1 MPERN
6 NRYRN
11 YEQYDRDELNRYY
24 DRNRASQRDTSPGGW
39 ELGDYGAED
48 ERRDERGFYEEPV
61 YGSPARPRGQFGPFE
76 RSRDDQFERADRYRP
91 SWQEPRW
98 QESRDRERDRAQRE
112 RGYASG
118 ISGQY
123 WTREPGKQDA
133 WSREPSRREQVMRP
147 ESRAVGI
154 GGLQQGG
161 FSTFAGMDYDPWE
174 SRHLDRSRYDRA
186 ESGHASGSSVN
197 HYGRGP
203 KGYARTDER
212 IREDASER
220 LYADSHVDASE
231 ISVTVQNGEVTL
243 SGSVENRRQKHRAEN
258 IVDAVPGV
266 KDVHNQLRVTR
277 PGVMDQIAEKVQQG
291 VDRLTGHE
299 PRRDTGPGQP
309 ASPNNRNAS

>member
-1 MPERN
+1 MRERN
-6 NRYRN
+6 DRYRN

-24 DRNRASQRDTSPGGW
+24 DRNRASQRDTNLGGW
-39 ELGDYGAED
+39 ELGDSGSEN

-61 YGSPARPRGQFGPFE
+61 YGSASRSRSQVERG
-76 RSRDDQFERADRYRP
+76 RDDQIERAERYRP
-91 SWQEPRW
+91 GWQEPRW
-98 QESRDRERDRAQRE
+98 QEARDREHDRGQRE

-123 WTREPGKQDA
+123 WTREPSRQDPWA
-133 WSREPSRREQVMRP
+133 REPVRREQPMRP
-147 ESRAVGI
+147 ESRALGI

-174 SRHLDRSRYDRA
+174 SRHLERSRYDRA
-186 ESGHASGSSVN
+186 GSTPSDPFASSVN

-212 IREDASER
+212 VREDASER

-258 IVDAVPGV
+258 IVDSVPGV

-277 PGVMDQIAEKVQQG
+277 PGVIDQIAEKVQQG

-299 PRRDTGPGQP
+299 PRREPGAANP
-309 ASPNNRNAS
+309 TSPNNRNAS